1 MHFSFSTPIKQEFNT
16 LKNLLAG
23 FALFNA
29 MIAGA
34 YEGALNQDR
43 STKLNGA
50 QAEIGTET

>member
-23 FALFNA
+23 FALFNVV
-29 MIAGA
+29 IAAA

-43 STKLNGA
+43 STKFNGA
-50 QAEIGTET
+50 QPEIGTET